1 MALVRSDQKGLEEIQ
16 RIRVAMADG
25 CPSSRKLRGI
35 SSKDRRPSWEKME
48 MPSFE
53 ISRERPRQRGAF
65 QRTSPG
71 S

>member
-25 CPSSRKLRGI
+25 CPILTEAQRDLIKRQT
-35 SSKDRRPSWEKME
+35 PSWEKIE
-48 MPSFE
+48 TPSFKG
-53 ISRERPRQRGAF
+53 SRKRPRQRGAF
-65 QRTSPG
+65 QRTSPE